1 VRILILGD
9 SLPFPR
15 PHKGQP
21 VDVTW
26 PSLIKAR
33 IPDADVWLRAT
44 PRSCILDVIK
54 EYFFFTDSLPA
65 FDVVIVQTGIVD
77 CAPRP
82 YSRWIYKFLETFLGM
97 AKLRKIERFAH
108 DHLLWLY
115 GRPWVSQN
123 AFVQGI
129 RQIVETTHGKNPA
142 LTTLFVP
149 IAPPTR
155 TIVQTLT
162 GIDHAAALY
171 NRIIEREVSALKK
184 EFLCDCVQPFS
195 NRDPFEI
202 TIEDGHHLSVVGHRL
217 IAEALVTTI
226 KNIKPLAN
234 KTPLSTKQTEPVSLS
249 AGSVWPKSARTK
261 DRGHMVR

>member
-1 VRILILGD
+1 MRVLILGD

-26 PSLIKAR
+26 PSLIKAQM
-33 IPDADVWLRAT
+33 PGTDVWLRAT

-54 EYFFFTDSLPA
+54 ELFFFTDSLPD
-65 FDVVIVQTGIVD
+65 FDLIIVQTGIVD

-82 YSRWIYKFLETFLGM
+82 YPRWIYKFLETFLGM
-97 AKLRKIERFAH
+97 AKLRKIERFSH

-115 GRPWVSQN
+115 GHPWVGQN
-123 AFVQGI
+123 LFAKAI
-129 RQIVETTHGKNPA
+129 RQIVETVHERNPA

-155 TIVQTLT
+155 TIVQTLP

-171 NRIIEREVSALKK
+171 NKILERETRALSE
-184 EFLCDCVQPFS
+184 EFPCRCVQPFANS
-195 NRDPFEI
+195 DQFEI
-202 TIEDGHHLSVVGHRL
+202 TIEDGHHLSASGHRL
-217 IAEALVTTI
+217 IAEALVASIETI
-226 KNIKPLAN
+226 KSLAN
-234 KTPLSTKQTEPVSLS
+234 AATPSTTRTEPISLS
-249 AGSVWPKSARTK
+249 VGTAWPKSVRAK
-261 DRGHMVR
+261 DRARQAR

>member
-1 VRILILGD
+1 MRILILGD

-26 PSLIKAR
+26 PTLIKAQL
-33 IPDADVWLRAT
+33 PGADVWLRAT

-54 EYFFFTDSLPA
+54 EFFFFTDSLPD
-65 FDVVIVQTGIVD
+65 FDVIIVQTGIVD

-97 AKLRKIERFAH
+97 VRLRKIERFSH

-115 GRPWVSQN
+115 GHPWVSQN
-123 AFVQGI
+123 AFAKAI
-129 RQIVETTHGKNPA
+129 RQMVETTHEKNPA

-155 TIVQTLT
+155 TIVGTLP

-171 NRIIEREVSALKK
+171 NKILEREMYALGG
-184 EFLCDCVQPFS
+184 EFPCHCVQPFTNS
-195 NRDPFEI
+195 DPFEI
-202 TIEDGHHLSVVGHRL
+202 TIEDGHHLSVTGHRL
-217 IAEALVTTI
+217 IAEALVAEIKTI
-226 KNIKPLAN
+226 G
-234 KTPLSTKQTEPVSLS
+234 TPPDKETLSTRAELIPFS
-249 AGSVWPKSARTK
+249 AGPAWSKSVRAKEPARLT
-261 DRGHMVR
+261 R